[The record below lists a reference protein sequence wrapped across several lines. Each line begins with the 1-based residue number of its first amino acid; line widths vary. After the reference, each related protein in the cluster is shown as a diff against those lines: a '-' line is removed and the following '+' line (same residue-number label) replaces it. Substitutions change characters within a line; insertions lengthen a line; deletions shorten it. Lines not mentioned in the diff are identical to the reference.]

1 MRSLPGGRMRSLVR
15 SYDMKVVLASK
26 NPHKLVEISKITEKF
41 GFELVLESDVGV
53 DIDVEETGSTFEENS
68 FLKADA
74 VMKATGLPALADD
87 SGIAVDALN
96 GAPGIYSARYG
107 FDESLDDWGRLQL
120 LLKNTENVP
129 DGQRQAKFVCVIT
142 FVTPEGQVI
151 QSRGE
156 IHGELLRAPVG
167 ENGFGYDPIFYY
179 PPLGKSTAEMSP
191 EEKNRVSHRA
201 NALKG
206 FYEKLKEAG
215 YADK

>member
-1 MRSLPGGRMRSLVR
+1 
-15 SYDMKVVLASK
+15 MKVVLASK
-26 NPHKLVEISKITEKF
+26 NKHKLEEISKITEKF
-41 GFELVLESDVGV
+41 DMELMLESELGV

-68 FLKADA
+68 YLKAEA

-96 GAPGIYSARYG
+96 GEPGIYSARYG
-107 FDESLDDWGRLQL
+107 FDESLDDRGRLNL

-129 DGQRQAKFVCVIT
+129 DDKRQAKFVCVIT
-142 FVTPEGQVI
+142 LVTPQGQTI
-151 QSRGE
+151 QARGE
-156 IHGELLRAPVG
+156 VHGMLLRAPAG

-179 PPLGKSTAEMSP
+179 PPFGKSMAQVSP

-201 NALKG
+201 NALKV

>member
-1 MRSLPGGRMRSLVR
+1 
-15 SYDMKVVLASK
+15 MKVVLASK
-26 NPHKLVEISKITEKF
+26 NKHKLEEITKITEKF
-41 GFELVLESDVGV
+41 DMELVLESELGV

-68 FLKADA
+68 FLKAEA

-96 GAPGIYSARYG
+96 GEPGIYSARYG
-107 FDESLDDWGRLQL
+107 FDESLDDRGRLNL

-129 DGQRQAKFVCVIT
+129 DDKRQAKFVCVIT
-142 FVTPEGQVI
+142 LVTPDGQTI
-151 QSRGE
+151 QARGE
-156 IHGELLRAPVG
+156 VHGMLLRAPAG

-179 PPLGKSTAEMSP
+179 PPFGKSLAQVSP
-191 EEKNRVSHRA
+191 EEKNQVSHRA
-201 NALKG
+201 NALKV